1 MAAHQ
6 NVSEVPLGSKSLVHI
21 VPQQGVLTV
30 FGYGIRIRIERGH
43 LTIEDGIAGDRR
55 KARLARVGHG
65 LRRLVLIGSDGFIS
79 LSALRWLADQ
89 DAAFVMLERD
99 GSVLTTTGPV
109 YPSDAR
115 LRRAQSMAFHSGLA
129 LTIARELIHR
139 KLVGQEI
146 VARTKLCNESA
157 AEVISQMIAA
167 LSRGTT
173 IETVCEVEARAAN
186 AYWLAWRELPIQFPS
201 RELSR
206 VPNHWRRFGTR
217 RSPLTGSPRLAVNPP
232 NAMLNYLYAML
243 ESESRLALAA
253 LGLDPG
259 IGVLHFDSRSRDSF
273 ACDLMEAARPDV
285 DAYVLDWLTKRP
297 LSRSWFFE
305 QCDGNCRLMSGFAAQ
320 LSVTANMLKAAI
332 SPVAEWISRALWST
346 LPKPSRTLSPATRL
360 TQSYRRISKGGDGF
374 GPEPSVVRLT
384 RVCHVCGNTL
394 KRSMSQTCRTCAVAV
409 NRTNM
414 IEAAKLGRIATHSA
428 SAEARRGETQAK
440 QRRALCNWNPDSKP
454 EWLSEAVF
462 RSRIQPL
469 LSRIEVP
476 RIAKSIDVS
485 HPYATSIR
493 RGDRL
498 PHPRHWQNLAN
509 LTGVNRP
516 RGVSLCDKRDLP
528 GLRAST

>member
-30 FGYGIRIRIERGH
+30 FGYGIRIQIERGH

-79 LSALRWLADQ
+79 LSALRWLTDQ

-146 VARTKLCNESA
+146 VARTKLCNEGA
-157 AEVISQMIAA
+157 AEVISQMVVA
-167 LSRGTT
+167 LSHATT
-173 IETVCEVEARAAN
+173 IETVREVEARAAN

-201 RELSR
+201 RELWR

-217 RSPLTGSPRLAVNPP
+217 KSPLTGSPRLAVNPP
-232 NAMLNYLYAML
+232 GAMLNYLYAIL

-259 IGVLHFDSRSRDSF
+259 IGVLHFDSRARDSF

-305 QCDGNCRLMSGFAAQ
+305 RRDGNCRLMSGFAAQ
-320 LSVTANMLKAAI
+320 LSVTANMWRAAI

-346 LPKPSRTLSPATRL
+346 LPKPSRTVFPAARL
-360 TQSYRRISKGGDGF
+360 TQSYRSISKGGDGL
-374 GPEPSVVRLT
+374 GLEPSVVQLT
-384 RVCHVCGNTL
+384 RVCHICGNPL
-394 KRSMSQTCRTCAVAV
+394 KRSTSQICRTCTVAV

-414 IEAAKLGRIATHSA
+414 IEAAKLGRANTHSA
-428 SAEARRGETQAK
+428 VAEARRGATQAK
-440 QRRALCNWNPDSKP
+440 QHRALRDWNRDSQP
-454 EWLSEAVF
+454 QWLSEAIF
-462 RSRIQPL
+462 RSQIQPL
-469 LSRIEVP
+469 LSPIEVS
-476 RIAKSIDVS
+476 RIAKAIDVS

-509 LTGVNRP
+509 LTGVSRLSIP
-516 RGVSLCDKRDLP
+516 LVR
-528 GLRAST
+528 

>member
-6 NVSEVPLGSKSLVHI
+6 NVSEVSLDSKSLVQI

-30 FGYGIRIRIERGH
+30 FGYGIRIQVERGH

-89 DAAFVMLERD
+89 DAAFIMLERD
-99 GSVLTTTGPV
+99 GTVLTTTGPV

-115 LRRAQSMAFHSGLA
+115 LRRAQSMAIHSGLA

-139 KLVGQEI
+139 KLVGQEL
-146 VARTKLCNESA
+146 VARTKLCNDVA
-157 AEVISQMIAA
+157 AEVISQMVVA
-167 LSRGTT
+167 LGHATT
-173 IETVCEVEARAAN
+173 IEMVREVEARAAN

-201 RELSR
+201 RELWR

-217 RSPLTGSPRLAVNPP
+217 KSPLTGSPRLACNPP
-232 NAMLNYLYAML
+232 GAMLNYLYAIL
-243 ESESRLALAA
+243 ESESRLAIAA

-259 IGVLHFDSRSRDSF
+259 IGVLHFDARARDSF

-285 DAYVLDWLTKRP
+285 DAYVLDWITKRP

-305 QCDGNCRLMSGFAAQ
+305 QRDGNCRLMSSFTAQ
-320 LSVTANMLKAAI
+320 LSATANMWRAAI

-346 LPKPSRTLSPATRL
+346 LPKPSRTVSPAARL
-360 TQSYRRISKGGDGF
+360 TQSHRSISKGGDGL
-374 GPEPSVVRLT
+374 GPEPSVVQLT
-384 RVCHVCGNTL
+384 HVCHICGNTL
-394 KRSMSQTCRTCAVAV
+394 KRSMSRTCRKCTVTV
-409 NRTNM
+409 SRTNM
-414 IEAAKLGRIATHSA
+414 IEAAKLGRANTHSA
-428 SAEARRGETQAK
+428 VAEARRGATQAK
-440 QRRALCNWNPDSKP
+440 QRRASRDWDPTSQP
-454 EWLSEAVF
+454 GWLSEAVF
-462 RSRIQPL
+462 RSHIQPL
-469 LSRIEVP
+469 LSRIEVS

-485 HPYATSIR
+485 LPYATSIR

-509 LTGVNRP
+509 LTGICRP
-516 RGVSLCDKRDLP
+516 PDPFV
-528 GLRAST
+528 